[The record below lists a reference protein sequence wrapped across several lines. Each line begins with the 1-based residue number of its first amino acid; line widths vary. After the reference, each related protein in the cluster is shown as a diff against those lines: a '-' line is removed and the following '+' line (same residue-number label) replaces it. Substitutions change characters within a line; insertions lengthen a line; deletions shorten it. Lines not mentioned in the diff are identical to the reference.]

1 MKKKT
6 ENSANTMGGR
16 IRATREE
23 RGLSQAQLAEAL
35 GFESSTAISLIE
47 KGERGVNAVLL
58 QRLGEVL
65 HRSVNYFLGE
75 PEKVVDVKVAL
86 RADKNLSDSDKNAIL
101 RFIEAAKKKPDAK
114 L

>member
-1 MKKKT
+1 MKKP

-16 IRATREE
+16 IRAAREE
-23 RGLSQAQLAEAL
+23 QGLSQAQLAGML
-35 GFESSTAISLIE
+35 GFESATAISLIE

-58 QRLGEVL
+58 KRIGEVL
-65 HRSVNYFLGE
+65 HRTVNYFLGE
-75 PEKVVDVKVAL
+75 PEEVVDVKVAL
-86 RADKNLSDSDKNAIL
+86 RADKNLSEDDKDTIL

>member
-1 MKKKT
+1 MKKP

-16 IRATREE
+16 IRAAREE

-35 GFESSTAISLIE
+35 GFESATAISLIE

-58 QRLGEVL
+58 QSMGKVL
-65 HRSVNYFLGE
+65 HRTVNYFLGQ
-75 PEKVVDVKVAL
+75 PEKVEDVRVAL
-86 RADKNLSDSDKNAIL
+86 RADKNLSDEDKDAIL
-101 RFIEAAKKKPDAK
+101 RFIDAAKKKPDAK